1 MKALVVIAA
10 LCGAGCAS
18 VQGPQEAAATA
29 ATAEQRLE
37 LRGYAIE
44 RSFNIVL
51 EDALVVAS
59 NWRTE
64 QSVRA
69 AIQRASA
76 AGTEVVDQLSD
87 ALAEY
92 AVERAKFDANQ
103 STAERLAVVA
113 QNLDGWVGRG
123 NAALIALQ
131 GSFR

>member
-1 MKALVVIAA
+1 
-10 LCGAGCAS
+10 
-18 VQGPQEAAATA
+18 
-29 ATAEQRLE
+29 
-37 LRGYAIE
+37 
-44 RSFNIVL
+44 VL